1 MAKIKNK
8 WLSRALSC
16 ALAVTLTAVM
26 TPVFDFAGIP
36 TSIVASATD
45 WTSSNVCNRLQNG

>member
-1 MAKIKNK
+1 MLKKKK